1 MEVADSDAAECR
13 PWAERWREA
22 GVCSSSWYGIHAQ
35 SWVWA
40 TQSEL
45 FSQTNRALLDLCA
58 SPSTESFQFL
68 LCVCVFHIFSWR
80 WKARCYSL
88 SLLSAWNSASF
99 EVSSVSSAFVSVQP
113 RPKSSTR
120 WRELF
125 LPLFCGFSHWSAAT
139 CRTHSVSPVSKST
152 QMFFL
157 HRVFHYMQKLTR
169 FHKSGFSESFWV
181 LVFTRDSCKF
191 INTLQPPLQKALI
204 QTLCNVLSSSP
215 CPPPHPALPTS

>member
-1 MEVADSDAAECR
+1 MQQSADLGQNGGGKQEYAALRGTASMHSHGSE
-13 PWAERWREA
+13 PLGAS
-22 GVCSSSWYGIHAQ
+22 CSHKPIGLSLTCVHPLAQ
-35 SWVWA
+35 SL
-40 TQSEL
+40 S
-45 FSQTNRALLDLCA
+45 
-58 SPSTESFQFL
+58 SFC
-68 LCVCVFHIFSWR
+68 CVCVFHIFSWR

-88 SLLSAWNSASF
+88 RLLSAWNSAPF
-99 EVSSVSSAFVSVQP
+99 EVSSASSAFVSVQP

-204 QTLCNVLSSSP
+204 QTLCNVLPSSP

>member
-1 MEVADSDAAECR
+1 MQQSADLGQNGGGKQEYAALRGTASMHSHGSE
-13 PWAERWREA
+13 PLGAS
-22 GVCSSSWYGIHAQ
+22 CSHKPIGLSLTCVHPLAQ
-35 SWVWA
+35 SL
-40 TQSEL
+40 S
-45 FSQTNRALLDLCA
+45 
-58 SPSTESFQFL
+58 SFC
-68 LCVCVFHIFSWR
+68 CVCVFHIFSWR

-204 QTLCNVLSSSP
+204 QTLCNVLPSSP